1 MGLTLLWW
9 NWILCI
15 SGIYGH
21 CASNGSQ
28 LVLEPIR
35 HVVSGRSRVSYSPRE
50 LKAIRTSMPRTR
62 LPTEVWERIIS
73 LEIRKP
79 NSALAT
85 GGNVEIDLRR
95 IQSTVVLGIKN
106 SNQSKGQNKG
116 SKMLRSPASIPSV
129 VYANIRSVTS
139 KIDELQA
146 VVSINNP
153 YIVCLT
159 KTWLNSNIPNS
170 ACDLTVFICYRN
182 DRQSAMGVGVCLYD
196 RTRHPCNRL

>member
-1 MGLTLLWW
+1 MYRVLRVIFVLRFVFQVSSPTIWPTSQLIGLTLLWW

-35 HVVSGRSRVSYSPRE
+35 HVVSGRSRVTYSPRE

-73 LEIRKP
+73 LEKRKP

-106 SNQSKGQNKG
+106 SNQSKEQNKD
-116 SKMLRSPASIPSV
+116 SKM
-129 VYANIRSVTS
+129 
-139 KIDELQA
+139 
-146 VVSINNP
+146 
-153 YIVCLT
+153 
-159 KTWLNSNIPNS
+159 
-170 ACDLTVFICYRN
+170 
-182 DRQSAMGVGVCLYD
+182 
-196 RTRHPCNRL
+196 

>member
-1 MGLTLLWW
+1 MKAFQTNIALHGVSHLYHVLRVIFVLSFVFE
-9 NWILCI
+9 
-15 SGIYGH
+15 SGFKPNNVAYITANRLNFTVMELDSVIFGFFGH

-35 HVVSGRSRVSYSPRE
+35 HVVSGRSRVSYSLRE

-73 LEIRKP
+73 LEKRKP

-106 SNQSKGQNKG
+106 SNQSKGQNKD
-116 SKMLRSPASIPSV
+116 SKM
-129 VYANIRSVTS
+129 
-139 KIDELQA
+139 
-146 VVSINNP
+146 
-153 YIVCLT
+153 
-159 KTWLNSNIPNS
+159 
-170 ACDLTVFICYRN
+170 
-182 DRQSAMGVGVCLYD
+182 
-196 RTRHPCNRL
+196 

>member
-1 MGLTLLWW
+1 MKAFQTNIALHGVSHLYHVLRVIFVLSFVFE
-9 NWILCI
+9 
-15 SGIYGH
+15 SGFKPNNVAYITANRLNFTVMELDSVIFGFFGH

-35 HVVSGRSRVSYSPRE
+35 HVSGRSRVSYSPRE

-73 LEIRKP
+73 LEKRKP

-106 SNQSKGQNKG
+106 SNQSKGQNKD
-116 SKMLRSPASIPSV
+116 SKM
-129 VYANIRSVTS
+129 
-139 KIDELQA
+139 
-146 VVSINNP
+146 
-153 YIVCLT
+153 
-159 KTWLNSNIPNS
+159 
-170 ACDLTVFICYRN
+170 
-182 DRQSAMGVGVCLYD
+182 
-196 RTRHPCNRL
+196 

>member
-1 MGLTLLWW
+1 MPRLFWNERLTSLSYTTTAASNILCSILTIGDGLTHWYVRQRVKAFQTNLALHGGSHLYHVIRVIFVLSFVFQVSSSTMWPTSQLMDLTLLWW

-106 SNQSKGQNKG
+106 SNQSKGQNKD
-116 SKMLRSPASIPSV
+116 SKM
-129 VYANIRSVTS
+129 
-139 KIDELQA
+139 
-146 VVSINNP
+146 
-153 YIVCLT
+153 
-159 KTWLNSNIPNS
+159 
-170 ACDLTVFICYRN
+170 
-182 DRQSAMGVGVCLYD
+182 
-196 RTRHPCNRL
+196 